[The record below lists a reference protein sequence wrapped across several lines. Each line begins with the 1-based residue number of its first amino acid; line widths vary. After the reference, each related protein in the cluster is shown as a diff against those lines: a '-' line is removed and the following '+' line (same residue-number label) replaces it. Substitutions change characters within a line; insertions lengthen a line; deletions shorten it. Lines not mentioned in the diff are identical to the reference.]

1 MELHCKKKKKKA
13 SILWCSAFFMVQLSH
28 PHMTTGKPIT
38 LTIWTFAG
46 FPDSS
51 DSKDSACNAEDWG
64 SIPRSGRS
72 PGEGNS
78 YSLLYSCLKNS
89 MGRRVWKATS
99 PWDGKEL
106 DMIEQHT
113 HTHTPL
119 SES

>member
-1 MELHCKKKKKKA
+1 
-13 SILWCSAFFMVQLSH
+13 
-28 PHMTTGKPIT
+28 MTTGKPIT

-78 YSLLYSCLKNS
+78 YSLQYSGLENFHELYSLWGHKESDSTERILTFQSGPLKLS
-89 MGRRVWKATS
+89 QTVY
-99 PWDGKEL
+99 KE
-106 DMIEQHT
+106 
-113 HTHTPL
+113 
-119 SES
+119 